1 MNATHPTPPPQ
12 RAARARAEL
21 RTARGVAGPGRA
33 GRGRVLRQTAQRGG
47 TAGTWYVAPLTR
59 DSSVAH
65 SHTPP
70 LLSLAGERT
79 LLALLLHTL
88 HSVSQHAHSTHMSL
102 HNLAVVFAPSLV
114 RLDQR
119 AQSYSPIAEM
129 ANLPYAL
136 KGECEAGVGWGVWG
150 QGTYM
155 ARCPP
160 RRPPCL
166 SLCPSLPRMSH
177 VTNAALIAVT
187 QLLIREYPR
196 LFAASDTAL

>member
-1 MNATHPTPPPQ
+1 MYVHECDSSNSPPPPQ

-47 TAGTWYVAPLTR
+47 TAGTWYVALPTR

-65 SHTPP
+65 SHAPL

-136 KGECEAGVGWGVWG
+136 KGECEAGGGGDLGAGYLYGAVSPA
-150 QGTYM
+150 QT
-155 ARCPP
+155 P
-160 RRPPCL
+160 L
-166 SLCPSLPRMSH
+166 SLSLSVSLYH
-177 VTNAALIAVT
+177 A
-187 QLLIREYPR
+187 
-196 LFAASDTAL
+196 